1 MSTLTDYLQQIKQLL
16 PRGPLW
22 SGLAED
28 KTFQAYLE
36 GEVEEKLRIHNRAFN
51 LINETDPRTAYELL
65 PEWEQFAGLPDPCL
79 GELGTLE
86 QRQQNLHTKLT
97 TIGGQSRQYY
107 IDLAAT
113 LGYTITI
120 TEFDQFSVNDT
131 VDDSVNG
138 ADWEFAWQVNAPD
151 ETVTYLTASSD
162 VDTALADWG
171 NERLECAISRLKPAH
186 TTVLFAYG
194 G

>member
-22 SGLAED
+22 SGLVED
-28 KTFQAYLE
+28 DTFQAYLE
-36 GEVEEKLRIHNRAFN
+36 GEVEEKRRIHNRAFN
-51 LINETDPRTAYELL
+51 LINETDPRTTYELL
-65 PEWEQFAGLPDPCL
+65 PEWEQFAGLPDNCL

-86 QRQQNLHTKLT
+86 QRQQSLHTKLT

-113 LGYTITI
+113 LGYSITI

-131 VDDSVNG
+131 VDESING
-138 ADWEFAWQVNAPD
+138 QDWEFAWQVNAPD
-151 ETVTYLTASSD
+151 ETVTYLRVSSD